1 MSLAKPN
8 KHLAY
13 SEDHFE
19 GYWARLT
26 ALIRHNDEADYILD
40 ELLTSPLLSLT
51 ILDDDNNLRAALTA
65 LYTERGLTYPTK
77 KTIEEDPLTS
87 IRNFLISTQS
97 SEDEAIAA
105 WKALNLDDL
114 KRYRKG
120 IKYIYEVAVATLSV
134 AEATEFLGDLPYGL
148 GIKLLQRIKE
158 KQRRQTSMSLFVLFD
173 NVLSLKLKT
182 GEKLS
187 TLFSRMMALRQRLS
201 NWTPPIMLPDQ
212 LVLVCIL
219 RALPTKYHLE
229 GPCHHH
235 PNAGHA
241 LSECW
246 KEHPELNPFKTKSAS
261 VHANAAVATPM
272 KSETLY
278 GFLLGDCL
286 ICAPTPETSDIAK
299 IDTIPAYQ
307 TENVRQAS
315 SGKPVIVDSGSCSH
329 ICNEKTA
336 LTHLKQ
342 SPINGIRDVSGTIS
356 SVTGMGNTQTLTDV
370 MLVPTSTHQLLSVG
384 KLADQF
390 GGEVVFT
397 NKTVELRTAQGT
409 KRVGSR
415 SSDGLYTVTHP
426 EFLFKRQT
434 QTCAPISK
442 EGKSLIGRS
451 QVSLQMLK
459 ERMLRLHRIFGHANK
474 EKLRTILKNNPSLK
488 INPDHVKLLP
498 GCRACSLGKVKRAP
512 KPKLATTKAQSFAE
526 RIVADCSGR

>member
-1 MSLAKPN
+1 
-8 KHLAY
+8 
-13 SEDHFE
+13 
-19 GYWARLT
+19 
-26 ALIRHNDEADYILD
+26 
-40 ELLTSPLLSLT
+40 
-51 ILDDDNNLRAALTA
+51 
-65 LYTERGLTYPTK
+65 
-77 KTIEEDPLTS
+77 
-87 IRNFLISTQS
+87 
-97 SEDEAIAA
+97 
-105 WKALNLDDL
+105 
-114 KRYRKG
+114 
-120 IKYIYEVAVATLSV
+120 
-134 AEATEFLGDLPYGL
+134 
-148 GIKLLQRIKE
+148 
-158 KQRRQTSMSLFVLFD
+158 
-173 NVLSLKLKT
+173 
-182 GEKLS
+182 
-187 TLFSRMMALRQRLS
+187 
-201 NWTPPIMLPDQ
+201 
-212 LVLVCIL
+212 
-219 RALPTKYHLE
+219 
-229 GPCHHH
+229 
-235 PNAGHA
+235 
-241 LSECW
+241 
-246 KEHPELNPFKTKSAS
+246 
-261 VHANAAVATPM
+261 M

-526 RIVADCSGR
+526 RIVADCSGRLRTLSRSGKRHACVCVDEWSGWCWAVPIASLKEVANVLQNLFCVSLHQRTDNVVRYFRSDNGTEFKNKAVSNLLQALGIQRELTCCPRSSYQSGKAE